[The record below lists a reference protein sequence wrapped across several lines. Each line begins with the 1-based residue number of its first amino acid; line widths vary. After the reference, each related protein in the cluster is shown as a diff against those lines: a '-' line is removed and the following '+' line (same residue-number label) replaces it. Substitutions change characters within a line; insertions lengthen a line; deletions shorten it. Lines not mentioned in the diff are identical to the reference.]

1 MASAFAI
8 QIEVHLG
15 VSYVYAIFGGVCILI
30 AVFLIFSLKDVKE
43 SRKTKVEE
51 SERELLAEAEA
62 EDVYPK
68 ETDRLSSRAETLSTV
83 SSGNPT
89 FKLIFKQLLHH
100 TWAQKTCIVAFI
112 SIWATLALEM
122 AALQYG

>member
-1 MASAFAI
+1 M
-8 QIEVHLG
+8 
-15 VSYVYAIFGGVCILI
+15 CILI
-30 AVFLIFSLKDVKE
+30 AVFLIFSLKEVKE
-43 SRKTKVEE
+43 SRKTKIEE

-62 EDVYPK
+62 EEVYPK

-83 SSGNPT
+83 GSSNPT
-89 FKLIFKQLLHH
+89 LKLIFKQLLYHS
-100 TWAQKTCIVAFI
+100 WAQKTCIVAFI